1 MKYFT
6 SMLPKIFC
14 QYDYISDSL
23 RKLWIANNVCWPK
36 KVLCTRQRKNIDKF
50 RSIPISTIDPQ
61 HSYCSKLGKKCQ
73 FIIGQRQPELVL
85 LFFHSFFACVA
96 SIHRWIWICW
106 EIVDQPQPLLA
117 FVPWQLASGKC
128 SGERQGWICSSIRLI
143 CSSQCENKC
152 KQICWQIDRQ
162 M

>member
-14 QYDYISDSL
+14 QYNFISDSL

-61 HSYCSKLGKKCQ
+61 HSYCSKIEIKSVNSSLAKVNLNWVLVFRLCCLNSPVDMNLLGD
-73 FIIGQRQPELVL
+73 
-85 LFFHSFFACVA
+85 
-96 SIHRWIWICW
+96 CW
-106 EIVDQPQPLLA
+106 STTTPPCLC
-117 FVPWQLASGKC
+117 PPASGKC
-128 SGERQGWICSSIRLI
+128 SRERERERRGWICSSTCLI
-143 CSSQCENKC
+143 CSSQYANKC
-152 KQICWQIDRQ
+152 VDKCKDTE
-162 M
+162 

>member
-14 QYDYISDSL
+14 QYNFISDSV

-36 KVLCTRQRKNIDKF
+36 KGFMHKAKIKHWQISIYSNLYNWSTTLILFKSRK
-50 RSIPISTIDPQ
+50 
-61 HSYCSKLGKKCQ
+61 KKCQ
-73 FIIGQRQPELVL
+73 FIIGQSQPELVL

-128 SGERQGWICSSIRLI
+128 SRERQGWICSSIRLI
-143 CSSQCENKC
+143 CSSQYVNKYV
-152 KQICWQIDRQ
+152 D
-162 M
+162 

>member
-14 QYDYISDSL
+14 QYNFISDSV
-23 RKLWIANNVCWPK
+23 RTLWIANNVCWPK

-61 HSYCSKLGKKCQ
+61 QSYSSKLEKSVNSSLAKVNLNWSFYSFIRFLPVSPQ
-73 FIIGQRQPELVL
+73 FTGGYEFAGRL
-85 LFFHSFFACVA
+85 LINHNPSLPLSPGNWQVA
-96 SIHRWIWICW
+96 SAR
-106 EIVDQPQPLLA
+106 ERGKAEYALQY
-117 FVPWQLASGKC
+117 AS
-128 SGERQGWICSSIRLI
+128 SAPV
-143 CSSQCENKC
+143 N
-152 KQICWQIDRQ
+152 